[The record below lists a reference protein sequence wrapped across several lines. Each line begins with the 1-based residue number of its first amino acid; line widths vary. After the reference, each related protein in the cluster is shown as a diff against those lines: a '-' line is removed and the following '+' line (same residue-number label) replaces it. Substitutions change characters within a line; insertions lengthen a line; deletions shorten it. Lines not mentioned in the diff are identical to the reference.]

1 MPRSDELRIV
11 VGFDGSDAARR
22 CLTRARGLHADAA
35 TIVVVAVVPDLRSPG
50 LASELSG
57 EPLDTESIL
66 AEARELLGGL
76 PVTRIETR
84 VERGDPAVVLT
95 DVAREVGSGLL
106 IVGRRGGDFVTRTLL
121 GSVAERVVQQAPCDV
136 LVVA

>member
-76 PVTRIETR
+76 PAARIETR
-84 VERGDPAVVLT
+84 VERGDPAVVLI